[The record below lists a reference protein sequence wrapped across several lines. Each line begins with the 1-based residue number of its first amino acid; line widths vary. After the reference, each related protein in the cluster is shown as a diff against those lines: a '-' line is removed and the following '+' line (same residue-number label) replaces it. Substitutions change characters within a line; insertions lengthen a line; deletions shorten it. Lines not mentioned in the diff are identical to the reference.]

1 MCDGRVT
8 SIPGDCHMTDTTTH
22 QGGPGRLGDPASSP
36 ATDPRIDR
44 RLRAML
50 AALQLDGLGEPA
62 PLDRT
67 AGLEAIGEFIAAAD
81 AGFSGL
87 YEVIPLG
94 VDGDEELSYEEQV
107 ITADDGHELTL
118 RIFRPAGVAAGPL
131 PAVLYIHGG
140 GMTILPTDSPVHL
153 RWCQSLAS
161 SGVIAISVDFRNAWT
176 AAGHNPFPRGLNDCA
191 TGLDWV
197 HEHRD
202 ELGISRI
209 TVQGESG
216 GGNLTLATALKAKRE
231 GRLDAIDGVYASV
244 PYISGGY
251 HWSAERKRAE
261 LPSLVEND
269 GYFIAC
275 DLMEPLAHYY
285 GPEADHQ
292 EDPLAWP
299 YFASVDELAGLP
311 PHVISVNELDPLRD
325 EGSAYYRN
333 LLAAGVEV
341 TGRVNLG
348 ITHGAELICRNTIP
362 DVSAAA
368 ITDISRFARGG

>member
-1 MCDGRVT
+1 
-8 SIPGDCHMTDTTTH
+8 MTDTTTQH
-22 QGGPGRLGDPASSP
+22 TGPGRLGDPANSP

-50 AALQLDGLGEPA
+50 ASLQLDGLSEPA

-67 AGLEAIGEFIAAAD
+67 AGLEAIGEFVAGAD
-81 AGFSGL
+81 AGFGGL
-87 YEVIPLG
+87 YEMIPLD
-94 VDGDEELSYEEQV
+94 VAGDEEVSFEEQV

-118 RIFRPAGVAAGPL
+118 RIFRPAGVDGPL

-140 GMTILPTDSPVHL
+140 GMTILRTDSPVHL

-161 SGVIAISVDFRNAWT
+161 SGVITISIDFRNAWT

-191 TGLDWV
+191 AGLDWV

-202 ELGISRI
+202 DLGISRI

-231 GRLDAIDGVYASV
+231 GRLNAIDGVYASV

-251 HWSAERKRAE
+251 HWPVERKRAE
-261 LPSLVEND
+261 LPSLIEND
-269 GYFIAC
+269 GYFLAN

-285 GPEADHQ
+285 GPETAD
-292 EDPLAWP
+292 EENPLAWP
-299 YFASVDELAGLP
+299 YFASVEELRGLP

-325 EGSAYYRN
+325 EGIAYYRK

-341 TGRVNLG
+341 TGKVNLG
-348 ITHGAELICRNTIP
+348 ITHAAELAARQAIP

-368 ITDISRFARGG
+368 IADISRFARSGGA